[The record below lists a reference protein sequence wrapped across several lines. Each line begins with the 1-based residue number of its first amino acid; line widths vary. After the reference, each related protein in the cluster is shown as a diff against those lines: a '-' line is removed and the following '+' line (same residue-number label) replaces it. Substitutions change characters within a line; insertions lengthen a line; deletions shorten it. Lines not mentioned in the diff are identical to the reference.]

1 LEGYPWN
8 EGIVQDSGDEGDFEK
23 ASSTLGEGLESC
35 RSVLAGYRALL
46 RGGQPPTAD
55 ANAAETEAPDQQ
67 KSPPE

>member
-1 LEGYPWN
+1 MEGYPWN
-8 EGIVQDSGDEGDFEK
+8 EEIVQDSGDEGEFEK

-46 RGGQPPTAD
+46 RGGEPPADNANTA
-55 ANAAETEAPDQQ
+55 EREAPDQQ

>member
-1 LEGYPWN
+1 M
-8 EGIVQDSGDEGDFEK
+8 QDSGDEGEFEK

-46 RGGQPPTAD
+46 RGAEPVAD
-55 ANAAETEAPDQQ
+55 ADAAETEAPDQQ